1 MPMCWQDVRP
11 GDNAMRSLAE
21 IDAHGKAADW
31 IAGRSNGVEI
41 RFDYVASGIVSTR
54 RITANSPSFSARP

>member
-31 IAGRSNGVEI
+31 IAGRSN
-41 RFDYVASGIVSTR
+41 VAEFQRQAADAIEQ
-54 RITANSPSFSARP
+54 RPIIL